1 MAKSSRSSE
10 VGFFHFSFLD
20 ILACT
25 VGVLVFMIAVIIM
38 HTLGMTA
45 PAPLRTELSGLN
57 LDVSKLNAELET
69 LRAEAGRNQQAR
81 EAVENIE
88 KLKRR
93 LSQQKEL
100 EQSVAKFAAQL
111 DSLKLDQ
118 ERHEDEL
125 IRLRALVPSDF
136 RISRHEI
143 ELGTPVQRVSDKRA
157 LYFECEN
164 ERVNPFF
171 GRYVRKYY
179 VTKTVGENSIVIR
192 RRPGETFEETKAES
206 SDWQAEI
213 NRIEPQKEYVAFI
226 VRPSGFEIYL
236 KLRRILT
243 KKGIDEAWEPLET
256 GTINMVIEGVKSQH
270 RFLLQ

>member
-1 MAKSSRSSE
+1 